1 MPTITPAYGAT
12 AADAPLASLAIE
24 RREPGPR
31 DIAIDILYCGVC
43 YSDLRATRGRSA
55 EAPWPLVPGHEIV
68 GRVSAV
74 GAEVEGFA
82 VGDLAGVGCLVDS
95 CGHCPS
101 CAEHLEQFCHEGA
114 ITTYGGADK
123 VSGGITQGGYSS
135 AIVVDQG
142 FVLRI
147 SEEVDLAAT
156 APLLC
161 AGITTYSALRHWE
174 AGEGSR
180 VGVVGL
186 GGLGHV
192 AVKLAKAMGASVTV
206 FTRQAGKA
214 DDAKALGAD
223 AVVVSSDPEEMKA
236 AAGSLDLI
244 LDTVAAQHEL
254 DPYLATL
261 DRDGDLVLLGV
272 PTEPH
277 PPHNPFTLLMGRRSI
292 GASAIGGLAET
303 QEMLDFCA
311 EHGIVAD
318 VEMISMEEI
327 DIAWERM
334 EAADVR
340 YRFVIDMAT
349 MPAAGA
355 AA

>member
-1 MPTITPAYGAT
+1 MPTTVNAYGAT

-24 RREPGPR
+24 RRDPGPR
-31 DIAIDILYCGVC
+31 DIAIEVLFCGVC
-43 YSDLRATRGRSA
+43 HSDLRATRGRPA

-68 GRVSAV
+68 GRVTAV
-74 GAEVEGFA
+74 GAEVDDFA
-82 VGDLAGVGCLVDS
+82 PGDLAGVGCLVDS
-95 CGHCPS
+95 CGHCSS
-101 CAEHLEQFCHEGA
+101 CEADLEQFCEEGA
-114 ITTYGGADK
+114 TPTYGFPDK
-123 VSGGITQGGYSS
+123 KHGGITQGGYSS
-135 AIVVDQG
+135 AIVVDRD

-147 SEEVDLAAT
+147 SEDVDLAAT

-161 AGITTYSALRHWE
+161 AGITTYSALRHWN

-192 AVKLAKAMGASVTV
+192 AVKLAKAMGARVTV

-214 DDAKALGAD
+214 DDAEALGAD

-236 AAGSLDLI
+236 AAGSLDLT

-254 DPYLATL
+254 DPYLGTL

-277 PPHNPFTLLMGRRSI
+277 PPHSPFSLLMSRRSI

-311 EHGIVAD
+311 AHGITAE
-318 VEMISMEEI
+318 VEMISMDGI
-327 DIAWERM
+327 DEAWERM

-349 MPAAGA
+349 MPAA
-355 AA
+355 